1 MSSSK
6 LDLLKK
12 SLANVYGLYL
22 KTQNYHWNV
31 KGSNFYQ
38 LHIFLEDQYKD
49 LAETVDDLAERIVT
63 LKDKAPG
70 SFTEFQSLMTID
82 EAPTGV
88 LSADQMIS
96 DLLSSYQTTVK
107 VLRSVLPHCEAEAD
121 AGTEDLISSII
132 GGLEKKAWMLSA
144 HIS

>member
-1 MSSSK
+1 MSSNK

-31 KGSNFYQ
+31 KGSDFYQ
-38 LHIFLEDQYKD
+38 LHIFLEDQYKG

-70 SFTEFQSLMTID
+70 SFAEFQSIMTID
-82 EAPTGV
+82 EAPTSV
-88 LSADQMIS
+88 LPADKMIS
-96 DLLSSYQTTVK
+96 DLLSSYHTTVE
-107 VLRSVLPHCEAEAD
+107 VLRSVLPHCEADTD

-132 GGLEKKAWMLSA
+132 GGLEKQAWMLRA